1 MRISV
6 MTFIT
11 GQEREPMAAFI
22 AGVAKALEERDIAGV
37 WMAEHVVTFRDYDPA
52 YRYPYADDGVAPE
65 VMKRVGMIEPLIGLA
80 ALAMCS
86 GKLRLGTGIAILP
99 QRNPLYFAKQA
110 AVVDHLSN
118 GRFIAGLGVGWSAQE
133 FAATGTPFE
142 HRGSRMRDHIEVIRT
157 LWTDEWSSF
166 QGLHYTLPECRHE
179 PKPIQRPH
187 PPFYFGGESE
197 AALRR
202 VAEFGQG
209 WFSMRLTPAQI
220 GERLPILKDMLAE
233 HGRSLADVDL
243 VTGPADLP
251 CNADT
256 LAAYAE
262 LGISEVSGICYGS
275 SLDDYL
281 RTADQVLTHL
291 VEPARKL

>member
-6 MTFIT
+6 QTFVT
-11 GQEREPMAAFI
+11 GEEREPMAAFI
-22 AGVAKALEERDIAGV
+22 AGMAKALEERGIAGV
-37 WMAEHVVTFRDYDPA
+37 WMAEHVVTFDTYDPA
-52 YRYPYADDGVAPE
+52 YKYPYADDGAAPE
-65 VMKRVGMIEPLIGLA
+65 VMNRVGMIEPLVGLA
-80 ALAMCS
+80 AMAMCS
-86 GKLRLGTGIAILP
+86 SKLRLGTGIAILP

-110 AVVDHLSN
+110 AVVDQLSN

-142 HRGSRMRDHIEVIRT
+142 HRGSRMRDYIEVVRT
-157 LWTDEWSSF
+157 LWTDERSRF
-166 QGLHYTLPECRHE
+166 EGRFYTLPECKHE
-179 PKPIQRPH
+179 PKPLQRPH

-209 WFSMRLTPAQI
+209 WFSMRLTPTQI
-220 GERLPILKDMLAE
+220 GERLPILGDMLAE
-233 HGRSLADVDL
+233 HGRTLAEIDL

-251 CNADT
+251 INPDT

-262 LGISEVSGICYGS
+262 LGVSEVSGICYGN

-281 RTADQVLTHL
+281 RAADGVLTHL
-291 VEPARKL
+291 VERARTL

>member
-6 MTFIT
+6 QTFIT
-11 GQEREPMAAFI
+11 GEEREPMNLFI
-22 AGVAKALEERDIAGV
+22 AGIARALEERGVAGV
-37 WMAEHVVTFRDYDPA
+37 WMAEHVVTFDRYDPA
-52 YRYPYADDGVAPE
+52 YKYPYADDGAAPE
-65 VMKRVGMIEPLIGLA
+65 VMNRVGMIEPLTGLA
-80 ALAMCS
+80 AMAMCS
-86 GKLRLGTGIAILP
+86 TTLRLGTGIAILP

-118 GRFIAGLGVGWSAQE
+118 GRFIAGIGVGWSAQE

-142 HRGSRMRDHIEVIRT
+142 HRGSRMRDYIEVVKT
-157 LWTDEWSSF
+157 LWADEVSSF
-166 QGLHYTLPECRHE
+166 EGRFYTLPPCKHQ

-209 WFSMRLTPAQI
+209 WFSMRLTPAEI
-220 GERLPILKDMLAE
+220 GARLTILKDMLAE
-233 HGRSLADVDL
+233 HGRTIGEIDL

-262 LGISEVSGICYGS
+262 LGVNEISGICYGD

-281 RTADQVLTHL
+281 RTADQVVTHL

>member
-6 MTFIT
+6 QTFVT
-11 GQEREPMAAFI
+11 GEEREPMAAFI
-22 AGVAKALEERDIAGV
+22 AGMAKALEERDIAGV
-37 WMAEHVVTFRDYDPA
+37 WMAEHVVTFEHYDPA
-52 YRYPYADDGVAPE
+52 YKYPYADDGAAPE
-65 VMKRVGMIEPLIGLA
+65 VMNQVGMIEPLTGLA

-86 GKLRLGTGIAILP
+86 AKLRLGTGIAILP
-99 QRNPLYFAKQA
+99 QRNPLYFAKAA

-118 GRFIAGLGVGWSAQE
+118 GRFVAGLGVGWSAQE

-142 HRGSRMRDHIEVIRT
+142 HRGARMRDYVQVVRS
-157 LWTDEWSSF
+157 LWIDEMSRF
-166 QGLHYTLPECRHE
+166 EGRYYTLPECKHE
-179 PKPIQRPH
+179 PKPVQKPH

-209 WFSMRLTPAQI
+209 WFSMRLTPGQI
-220 GERLPILKDMLAE
+220 ADRLPILEDMLGERGRTLAE
-233 HGRSLADVDL
+233 IDL

-262 LGISEVSGICYGS
+262 LGVSEVSGICYGS